1 MTLKKGGEVKDQ
13 GIGSNVLGS
22 PLLALA
28 YLVEVL
34 SNQKES
40 PSLQAG
46 EIVTTGTLTDAH
58 PVAAGETWSTDL
70 HGFALRGLE
79 VAFT

>member
-1 MTLKKGGEVKDQ
+1 M
-13 GIGSNVLGS
+13 LGS

-28 YLVEVL
+28 FLVEVL
-34 SNQKES
+34 DKQGDRLE
-40 PSLQAG
+40 PG

-70 HGFALRGLE
+70 HGFALRNLE
-79 VAFT
+79 IQFK